1 MEAPEACL
9 QSWTGPR
16 NLCVLSPSLLQELEE
31 RAHPTAVNPRSNRE
45 FCISIVQA
53 REHQ

>member
-45 FCISIVQA
+45 F
-53 REHQ
+53 